1 MALVKDSASVSKIK
15 VGDIIGLGPQSTGE
29 FGVAIVRWMQS
40 TTDNNLELGAQM
52 LAPHATAIVIK
63 PVISAPDALFQPALL
78 LPAVPALDQAARMVA
93 ARGSFQ
99 PMREFEVRSEGVTH
113 TARATRLIEQTD
125 SLDLFFFN

>member
-1 MALVKDSASVSKIK
+1 
-15 VGDIIGLGPQSTGE
+15 
-29 FGVAIVRWMQS
+29 
-40 TTDNNLELGAQM
+40 M

-99 PMREFEVRSEGVTH
+99 PMREFGEKRRRDPYR
-113 TARATRLIEQTD
+113 RATRLIEQTD